1 MATFKL
7 LVEEITFDLDSD
19 DEMSY
24 DDEVNL
30 QALLQEAYTNKTFE
44 IKARDELDAHDELME
59 IITDTT
65 GWCIY
70 SMTTVPVT
78 L

>member
-7 LVEEITFDLDSD
+7 LVEEITFDLDTD

-24 DDEVNL
+24 DEEVNL
-30 QALLQEAYTNKTFE
+30 QSLLQEAYINKTYTIE
-44 IKARDELDAHDELME
+44 ADTEEEAHDELLE
-59 IITDTT
+59 LVSDDT

-70 SMTTVPVT
+70 SMTSVT

>member
-1 MATFKL
+1 MTTFKL

-30 QALLQEAYTNKTFE
+30 QSLLQEAYTNKTYKIE
-44 IKARDELDAHDELME
+44 AETEDDAHDELME
-59 IITDTT
+59 MVTNDT

-70 SMTTVPVT
+70 SMTSVT

>member
-1 MATFKL
+1 MTTFKL

-30 QALLQEAYTNKTFE
+30 QSLLQEAYTNKTYE
-44 IKARDELDAHDELME
+44 IEAETEEEAHDELLE
-59 IITDTT
+59 LVSDDT
-65 GWCIY
+65 GWCIQN
-70 SMTTVPVT
+70 MTSVT